1 MSASSDENQ
10 VFGPGAWMAAKCC
23 RGEASEGVLVAGAE
37 QTGYEGRSR
46 VIIDLSQPLVNAPR

>member
-1 MSASSDENQ
+1 MRTQ
-10 VFGPGAWMAAKCC
+10 VFGAGAWMAAKCC
-23 RGEASEGVLVAGAE
+23 RSEASEGVLVAGAE